1 MSTVE
6 ELQAE
11 LAELKE
17 QLRKSKGQTAQLLDE
32 CYRLSNTK
40 IYWERRF
47 KELEAGG
54 RHD

>member
-1 MSTVE
+1 MSTHE

-11 LAELKE
+11 VAELKE
-17 QLRKSKGQTAQLLDE
+17 QLRKSKGQVAQLLDE
-32 CYRLSNTK
+32 LYRLQNTK
-40 IYWERRF
+40 NYWERRF